1 MPIDPIPLEH
11 DVVADALYSTD
22 PDTVEPLAGVLTVT
36 PANAADEK
44 SADKHTITDRGLSM

>member
-1 MPIDPIPLEH
+1 MDPIPFEQ

-36 PANAADEK
+36 PANAAGAK
-44 SADKHTITDRGLSM
+44 SADRHTITDRGLSM